1 MGKRKRTKEKTKK
14 LRKQFTASLESKL
27 KSDLEKLG
35 KDWQDLISKKADPS
49 NNDFLKEMAQDIK
62 QLNDDA
68 MLAESDEE
76 LGPTSHMIHD
86 LLTIPWAPPA
96 ISTKNFLEASI
107 SFEFQK
113 PEESDLSNLLSN
125 CNIYSTVLNNQFIT
139 ILESLEERH

>member
-1 MGKRKRTKEKTKK
+1 MGKRKRNKEKLKK
-14 LRKQFTASLESKL
+14 IKKQFTGSLENKL

-35 KDWQDLISKKADPS
+35 KDWQDLISKKADLNS
-49 NNDFLKEMAQDIK
+49 DFLKEMAHDIK

-68 MLAESDEE
+68 KLAESDEG
-76 LGPTSHMIHD
+76 LAPTSHMIHD

-139 ILESLEERH
+139 ILESLEEKH